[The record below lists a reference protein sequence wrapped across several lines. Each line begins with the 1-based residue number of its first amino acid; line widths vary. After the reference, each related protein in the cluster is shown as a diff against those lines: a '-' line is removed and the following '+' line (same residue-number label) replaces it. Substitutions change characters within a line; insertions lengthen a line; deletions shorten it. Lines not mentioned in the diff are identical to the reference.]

1 MQRRLIWKV
10 MALNFPVIALVI
22 GVIWVSIEYLA
33 ADYFMELMNQY
44 QIAPND
50 IHRMFLDSMHRYLAW
65 ASTIAV
71 LLAALVSYVLSNR
84 VLRPLNEVSHAIH
97 RMSAGDRDA
106 RARTLSNDELG
117 ELAKAFNL
125 MAQQVKE
132 AENLRENMI
141 VDLAHEL
148 RTPVTNIRGYVE
160 GLRDGVIAP
169 DNQNLSI
176 LEKESLRLGDL
187 VESLLDLSRADA
199 AKYNLQIRTLNIQ
212 DSVSIALDRN
222 TEIIKQKKLN
232 ILVDVPKDAKS
243 ICADPEKLQLMLA
256 VFIQNASQYSP
267 PGSTISIWS
276 ERRNDELSLK
286 MSNQAEAISCEDLA
300 LIFERFYRTEK
311 SRSRNSGG
319 AGIGLAIV
327 KKLVDAHGGT
337 VGASSEGDLFT
348 IWFSI
353 PDQYPAIEPK
363 FQLS

>member
-1 MQRRLIWKV
+1 
-10 MALNFPVIALVI
+10 MALNLPAIGLVI
-22 GVIWVSIEYLA
+22 GVIWLSIEYLA

-44 QIAPND
+44 QISPND

-71 LLAALVSYVLSNR
+71 LLAVLVSYVLSNR
-84 VLRPLNEVSHAIH
+84 VLRPLKEISQAISK
-97 RMSAGDRDA
+97 MSAGDRDA

-117 ELAKAFNL
+117 DLANAFNL

-169 DNQNLSI
+169 ENHNLAI

-187 VESLLDLSRADA
+187 VEGLLDLSRADA
-199 AKYNLQIRTLNIQ
+199 AKSNLSFQTLNIHEA
-212 DSVSIALDRN
+212 IAIAVDRN
-222 TEIIKQKKLN
+222 TEIIKQKDLN
-232 ILVDVPKDAKS
+232 ISVRVSQEAQR
-243 ICADPEKLQLMLA
+243 ICADHDKLQIILGVLL
-256 VFIQNASQYSP
+256 QNASQYSP
-267 PGSTISIWS
+267 PGSEVTINS
-276 ERRNDELSLK
+276 EHQYGELRLVL
-286 MSNQAEAISCEDLA
+286 SNPSEIINADDLP

-327 KKLVDAHGGT
+327 KKLVDAHGGK
-337 VGASSEGDLFT
+337 VGASSDSDLFT

-353 PDQYPAIEPK
+353 PDQISPIKA
-363 FQLS
+363 QA